1 MFEIIIPELAESVTE
16 GTIVKWL
23 VNVGDA
29 INKGDDL
36 VELETDKVNIQITSE
51 ETGVLDK
58 IIKQAGETVE
68 VGEVIGKL
76 NDSADANNM
85 KRDIT
90 KTNQDTDKSSSNQEK
105 EQKEGIKNEVERFPL
120 ASPAARK
127 LARKNGIDL
136 REVKAKDPL
145 GRIRSHDIQN
155 QNEKSEPNERESQ
168 VRQSLIPEHE
178 QKIERIAMSRR
189 RQTIA
194 NHLVHAK
201 SVTAMLTTFN
211 EVDMTEIIKI
221 RQKKKEDFLKK
232 HQVKLGFM
240 SFFTKAV
247 VQALRVFPHLNAEI
261 DGHDIILKKFY
272 DIGIAVGAKEGLVVP
287 VVRDVDKK
295 SFAEIE
301 QDIAYF
307 ADKARHNQLTLEDLR
322 GGTFTITNG
331 GTFGSLLSTPIINYP
346 QVGILGMHNIQ
357 KRPITIEKPEGDVIE
372 SRPMM
377 YIALSYDHRIVDGSE
392 AVRFLVTIKQLLEDP
407 IGLLLE

>member
-23 VNVGDA
+23 VNVGDT

-58 IIKQAGETVE
+58 IIKQAGEAVE

-76 NDSADANNM
+76 KDSAHVGSSPN
-85 KRDIT
+85 RT
-90 KTNQDTDKSSSNQEK
+90 KTDQYEESSSNQEK
-105 EQKEGIKNEVERFPL
+105 EIQKTLIKNKVENFPL

-127 LARKNGIDL
+127 LARENGIDL
-136 REVKAKDPL
+136 RDVKAKDPL
-145 GRIRSHDIQN
+145 GRIRPYDIQN
-155 QNEKSEPNERESQ
+155 ESVKSESNEKEPPVRPSSIREQ
-168 VRQSLIPEHE
+168 E
-178 QKIERIAMSRR
+178 QKIERIPMSRR

-201 SVTAMLTTFN
+201 SITAMLTTFN

-261 DGHDIILKKFY
+261 DGQDIILKKYY

-307 ADKARHNQLTLEDLR
+307 ADKARQNQLTLEDLR

-377 YIALSYDHRIVDGSE
+377 YIALTYDHRIVDGSE